1 MHLAL
6 KLGLTGGIGSGKS
19 TVANLFAA
27 LGASVVDA
35 DQISRATTA
44 NNGAAMAQIGAE
56 FGAKFVKPDQSLDRD
71 AMRELA
77 FTDASARKR
86 LEAIVHPLVGAEI
99 ARQSQMAV
107 LRRSPCIIYD
117 IPLLAESSHWR
128 SRVDQILVVDCPEA
142 VQVQRVVTRSGL
154 QAREVEG
161 IIAAQAPRTTRL
173 QLADLVIFNGGSSME
188 ALRADV
194 AQLWQGL
201 RLSSANLPDSK
212 QTGIPA

>member
-1 MHLAL
+1 MHPAL

-44 NNGAAMAQIGAE
+44 SNGVAMAQIGAE
-56 FGAKFVKPDQSLDRD
+56 FGAKFVKSDQSLDRD

-99 ARQSQMAV
+99 DRQTQMAV
-107 LRRSPCIIYD
+107 LCQSPCIIYD

-142 VQVQRVVTRSGL
+142 VQVQRVVARSGL
-154 QAREVEG
+154 QAGEVEG
-161 IIAAQAPRTTRL
+161 IIAAQAPRTKRL
-173 QLADLVIFNGGSSME
+173 QVADFVIFNGGSSME
-188 ALRADV
+188 ALRASV
-194 AQLWQGL
+194 TQLWLGL